1 MSIHSS
7 TSRDEL
13 HGPTCGSI
21 SSLFLMATY
30 LSPLAIAAARCLCA
44 RELLPLGRHSRRRLR
59 IRFNITSRLVKV
71 ASRILQISSVERPST
86 SWRMKASRQSEI
98 ACQIS

>member
-30 LSPLAIAAARCLCA
+30 LSPLAIAAAAMPVCQ
-44 RELLPLGRHSRRRLR
+44 ELLPLGRHSRRRSH
-59 IRFNITSRLVKV
+59 IRYNITPRLVKV
-71 ASRILQISSVERPST
+71 ASRILQISYVE
-86 SWRMKASRQSEI
+86 KGA
-98 ACQIS
+98 